1 MNYKLLEY
9 QGYSVAMMGAML
21 SYGKTSWEDV
31 IDYPQINPEVERRF
45 PDLAVKLASSGPG
58 HDKFLEQIQY
68 WMGIQAP
75 LYWWKQFDTYRIGI
89 SKSSESTMH
98 RSWKDGLNQEMFE
111 APIYAQTLK
120 ALNSDILDWA
130 NENDPTVK
138 AEREARI
145 INNLPDGYLQ
155 TRIVNVNAKTLRNIY
170 FQRRN
175 HKLALWRDFCK
186 WLKEIPYGCLITIEE
201 VEKKNG

>member
-1 MNYKLLEY
+1 MKYKVLGY
-9 QGYSVAMMGAML
+9 QGYDIAMIGAML
-21 SYGKTSWEDV
+21 SYGKTSWDNVE
-31 IDYPQINPEVERRF
+31 DYPFIPEEVQNRF
-45 PDLAVKLASSGPG
+45 PDLALKLASSGPG

-98 RSWKDGLNQEMFE
+98 RSWKEGLTQDMFE
-111 APIYAQTLK
+111 FPIFQETLDE
-120 ALNSDILDWA
+120 LNRCIKIWEEDKDP
-130 NENDPTVK
+130 ENK
-138 AEREARI
+138 GFMEGEI

-186 WLKEIPYGCLITIEE
+186 WLKEIPYGCLITIEG
-201 VEKKNG
+201 VHR